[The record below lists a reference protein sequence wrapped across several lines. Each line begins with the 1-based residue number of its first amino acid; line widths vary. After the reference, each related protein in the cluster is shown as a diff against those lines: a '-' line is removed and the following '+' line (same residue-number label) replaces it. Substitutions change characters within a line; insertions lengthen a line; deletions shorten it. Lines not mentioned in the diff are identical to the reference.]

1 MRVWDDNDEGRP
13 VNGSVVS
20 QHEARYS
27 VGGGDVGGGAREGN
41 LDKSMI
47 AQKGVEERQKD
58 VEL

>member
-1 MRVWDDNDEGRP
+1 M
-13 VNGSVVS
+13 VS

-47 AQKGVEERQKD
+47 AQKSVKERQKGVGA
-58 VEL
+58 VEIFL

>member
-1 MRVWDDNDEGRP
+1 MVG
-13 VNGSVVS
+13 

-27 VGGGDVGGGAREGN
+27 VGGGDVGGGAREGD

-47 AQKGVEERQKD
+47 AQKGVKERKKG